1 MTENRE
7 PRDVEARL
15 RASLHA
21 YAEAVDDEPVRRPSA
36 GTTPG
41 GRDRASVAPRWRV
54 PSLVA
59 AAVVAVAGGAWLV
72 VDGPPPSSPTAAAVS
87 PTAEGGPEA
96 AAAQPPE
103 EGEPA
108 DARPS
113 DAAAAAV
120 GPAGRLVVLPPA
132 EVGVAYPFD
141 LYTRCGVVGAD
152 VAGVWFE
159 ADPALI
165 EEFGPPSG
173 WDDPYSRG
181 TLTLEAPDQAVFR
194 DDAGHELV
202 LRAAAE
208 SERPPPCD

>member
-15 RASLHA
+15 RDSLHA
-21 YAEAVDDEPVRRPSA
+21 YAEAVDDEPVRHPSV
-36 GTTPG
+36 GTAPG
-41 GRDRASVAPRWRV
+41 GRERSSAVPRWRV
-54 PSLVA
+54 PTLVA
-59 AAVVAVAGGAWLV
+59 AAVIAVAGGAWLA
-72 VDGPPPSSPTAAAVS
+72 VDEPPPSSPTAAAGS
-87 PTAEGGPEA
+87 ATAEGGPEA

-108 DARPS
+108 DAGPS
-113 DAAAAAV
+113 AAV
-120 GPAGRLVVLPPA
+120 GPTGRLVVLPPA

-181 TLTLEAPDQAVFR
+181 TLTLEAANRAVFR